1 MAFSFLKDNLKI
13 LLRGIGSSGDPE
25 DINVIG
31 GAASV
36 ATKTGTAQTIKNR
49 NQTLATTYAEATN
62 AFTFTESDNVT
73 HVKFAFSATTGEAL
87 QDDSTALVIYD
98 GLNEAAETSMFADA
112 GGIATDVEYEMIPM
126 KDITER
132 DFTSWVG
139 RIAIL
144 PIGKAARCTL
154 LVQ

>member
-1 MAFSFLKDNLKI
+1 MKLFNKLT
-13 LLRGIGSSGDPE
+13 GIYE
-25 DINVIG
+25 RWTLVA

-36 ATKTGTAQTIKNR
+36 VTKVGTAQTTKNR
-49 NQTLATTYAEATN
+49 NQMLATTYAEATN

-73 HVKFAFSATTGEAL
+73 HVKFAFSDASGTPEAL
-87 QDDSTALVIYD
+87 QDDSMALVIYD
-98 GLNEAAETSMFADA
+98 GLNEAAETSIFADA

-139 RIAIL
+139 RIAIF

-154 LVQ
+154 LAQ